1 MFVTLGIK
9 LNTGN
14 STWMGKLGCN
24 NIFGV
29 KVAFT
34 KWMNIRSQKKEQLQ
48 HSKLEQRSPW
58 AIEVTGKLWSSLVLP
73 GSPQWYP

>member
-9 LNTGN
+9 LNKGN
-14 STWMGKLGCN
+14 FHGMGELGCSS
-24 NIFGV
+24 IFGV

-34 KWMNIRSQKKEQLQ
+34 KWMNMNPRSRAA
-48 HSKLEQRSPW
+48 STFPN
-58 AIEVTGKLWSSLVLP
+58 WSRGAPGRLKSRGSFGQVLP